1 MALFT
6 SGGKME
12 KKRRSIHSRDMPN
25 FNRNDTDKRK
35 VIKDKKSILKSG
47 GKVIAQKKMLESV
60 EQLDGGKEIREAS
73 VTASVITKPFTKV
86 AKITRK
92 NIKEQVKQKH
102 IKEEH
107 IKSVRGKNRSKK
119 KQLHSKDSNNLQ
131 KKEKNKTVHRKD
143 KSVKSDYRKFEQR
156 SKENVKRT
164 KDVGSDKVKK
174 QKLNYVLSK
183 LKNNKS
189 DTSANVK
196 TLDSVK
202 NILIKAG
209 MCLLPFAL
217 VLLMIVCIAAIIIAL
232 VIALIYNSPFSI
244 FFPPLE
250 NGDTIMTVTSQYVAE
265 FNREI
270 NTLVS
275 EHKECDIGKI
285 VYKDYEGTSN
295 NPSNYYDVMSVYMV
309 KYGIGNTATVM
320 NENAKTELKTVFD
333 DMCTYT
339 TSINEEKIKN
349 DKGKK
354 EKKKVL
360 YVNVSLKTYYQM
372 ETEYSMNE
380 NEIEL
385 LNSLMSSDA
394 MLALGYNN
402 GNSGTVNGGNKKS
415 SLSQEEINEILN
427 GVTDINANAVCSFVL
442 SKVGYPYSQPLRNS
456 GTHFDCSS
464 LAYYAW
470 KSAGISVMCDGANT
484 AAAEAKWCNDNGC
497 VVKETD
503 LKPGDLIFYS
513 YSNNGRYKNIS
524 HVGIYVG
531 KGKMVEAVDEATG
544 VVLQDYYNGSLVMIG
559 RPNKN
564 KK

>member
-1 MALFT
+1 
-6 SGGKME
+6 ME
-12 KKRRSIHSRDMPN
+12 RKRRSIHSRDMPN

-60 EQLDGGKEIREAS
+60 EQLDGGKEIREAL

-295 NPSNYYDVMSVYMV
+295 TPSNYYDVMSVYMV

-320 NENAKTELKTVFD
+320 NENAKTELKTV
-333 DMCTYT
+333 
-339 TSINEEKIKN
+339 
-349 DKGKK
+349 
-354 EKKKVL
+354 L
-360 YVNVSLKTYYQM
+360 VSERIM
-372 ETEYSMNE
+372 
-380 NEIEL
+380 
-385 LNSLMSSDA
+385 
-394 MLALGYNN
+394 
-402 GNSGTVNGGNKKS
+402 
-415 SLSQEEINEILN
+415 
-427 GVTDINANAVCSFVL
+427 
-442 SKVGYPYSQPLRNS
+442 
-456 GTHFDCSS
+456 
-464 LAYYAW
+464 
-470 KSAGISVMCDGANT
+470 
-484 AAAEAKWCNDNGC
+484 
-497 VVKETD
+497 
-503 LKPGDLIFYS
+503 
-513 YSNNGRYKNIS
+513 
-524 HVGIYVG
+524 
-531 KGKMVEAVDEATG
+531 
-544 VVLQDYYNGSLVMIG
+544 
-559 RPNKN
+559 
-564 KK
+564 